1 MGASFFLMLA
11 YFFINYFYVSNDAKE
26 QKITR
31 QTVQKPLS
39 QNGGKTNNV
48 ISSKK
53 EEVLSKNHDAYPKD
67 NKITQSSTYLLSDDD
82 VEMKVNGFDITFT
95 KQGGCIGKN
104 ILSDYFH
111 IEGLNKVPVSII
123 TKFDT
128 CKALGFKVGYDDLR
142 NAPSQLIKNSDKSL
156 IIIQRNPVYE
166 LKRVLNFKDMSR
178 FSGDFTL
185 TVTNIS
191 KHPANT
197 PIEFEL
203 GASSDDK
210 NSGGIFSSHFGE
222 FNEISFMLDDD
233 VQRESLPFE
242 SDPSRKTLLEKQRVL
257 PKWIGADSLYWMF
270 ALLPKSSQ
278 AMDLSI
284 LRTGF
289 NLKANKTA
297 EVTQTAYEAW
307 VRQPIQ
313 NLLPGESLE
322 FNYKLFFGPKDENIL
337 NDYKGSEL
345 SESIDYGFFKII
357 AKPLY
362 KTLSYINGLVKNWGF
377 SIILLTI
384 LINIILLPLQIKA
397 YRAAK
402 QMQKIQPEMK
412 KIQEKYKGDRQKLQ
426 QETMALMSKNRV
438 NPMSGCLPLLPQIP
452 VFFALNSCLMHT
464 FELRQAPFIFWLK
477 DLSAHDPY
485 FLLPI
490 IMAFLMILYQ
500 KMMPMPATDPTQA
513 KIMKVLPIVFSV
525 FMVFYPSG
533 LALYV
538 ITNTFISMVR
548 QLFLNRKYK

>member
-1 MGASFFLMLA
+1 M
-11 YFFINYFYVSNDAKE
+11 IDE
-26 QKITR
+26 
-31 QTVQKPLS
+31 
-39 QNGGKTNNV
+39 
-48 ISSKK
+48 
-53 EEVLSKNHDAYPKD
+53 
-67 NKITQSSTYLLSDDD
+67 
-82 VEMKVNGFDITFT
+82 
-95 KQGGCIGKN
+95 
-104 ILSDYFH
+104 
-111 IEGLNKVPVSII
+111 
-123 TKFDT
+123 
-128 CKALGFKVGYDDLR
+128 
-142 NAPSQLIKNSDKSL
+142 
-156 IIIQRNPVYE
+156 
-166 LKRVLNFKDMSR
+166 
-178 FSGDFTL
+178 
-185 TVTNIS
+185 
-191 KHPANT
+191 
-197 PIEFEL
+197 
-203 GASSDDK
+203 
-210 NSGGIFSSHFGE
+210 
-222 FNEISFMLDDD
+222 D
-233 VQRESLPFE
+233 VQRESLPFD
-242 SDPSRKTLLEKQRVL
+242 SDPSRKALIEKQRVL
-257 PKWIGADSLYWMF
+257 PKWVSSDSLYWMF
-270 ALLPKSSQ
+270 ALIPKGSQ
-278 AMDLSI
+278 AMDLSV
-284 LRTGF
+284 LRTGY

-307 VRQPIQ
+307 IRQPIQ

-322 FNYKLFFGPKDENIL
+322 FHYKLFFGPKDETIL
-337 NDYKGSEL
+337 NAFKGSEL

-362 KTLSYINGLVKNWGF
+362 KTLSYINGLVNNWGF

-412 KIQEKYKGDRQKLQ
+412 KVQEKYKGDRQKLQ

-438 NPMSGCLPLLPQIP
+438 NPMSGCLPMLPQIP
-452 VFFALNSCLMHT
+452 VFFGLNSCLMHT

-477 DLSAHDPY
+477 DLSVHDPF

-500 KMMPMPATDPTQA
+500 KMMPMPVTDPTQA